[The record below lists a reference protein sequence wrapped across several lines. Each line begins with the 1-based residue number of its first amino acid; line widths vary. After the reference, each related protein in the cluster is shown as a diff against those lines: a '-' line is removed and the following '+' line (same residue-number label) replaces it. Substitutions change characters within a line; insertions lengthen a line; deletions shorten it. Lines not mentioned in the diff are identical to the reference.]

1 MGTTITKHMEPVS
14 RKISKQLDKEI
25 RNLMG
30 EHVYESVSQEI
41 NSFVFYQIWGQVDT
55 QILEQLYRQS
65 LNNYI
70 VSQKNKVI

>member
-1 MGTTITKHMEPVS
+1 MKHMEPVS
-14 RKISKQLDKEI
+14 RKISKQLDKEV

-30 EHVYESVSQEI
+30 EHVYESVSQQI

-70 VSQKNKVI
+70 VGQKKTK

>member
-1 MGTTITKHMEPVS
+1 MEPVS
-14 RKISKQLDKEI
+14 GKISKQLDKEI

-30 EHVYESVSQEI
+30 EHVYESVSQQI
-41 NSFVFYQIWGQVDT
+41 NSFVFHQIWGQVDT

-70 VSQKNKVI
+70 VGQKKTK

>member
-1 MGTTITKHMEPVS
+1 MEPVS
-14 RKISKQLDKEI
+14 RKISKQLDNEI

-30 EHVYESVSQEI
+30 EHVYESVSQQI

-70 VSQKNKVI
+70 SYIRDSRE

>member
-1 MGTTITKHMEPVS
+1 MKHMEPVS

-30 EHVYESVSQEI
+30 EHVYESVSQQI

-70 VSQKNKVI
+70 VGQKKTK

>member
-1 MGTTITKHMEPVS
+1 MEPVS

-30 EHVYESVSQEI
+30 EHVYESVSQQI

-70 VSQKNKVI
+70 VGQKKTK

>member
-1 MGTTITKHMEPVS
+1 MKHMEPVS
-14 RKISKQLDKEI
+14 GKISKQLDKEV

-30 EHVYESVSQEI
+30 EHVYESVSQQI

-70 VSQKNKVI
+70 VSQKKK

>member
-1 MGTTITKHMEPVS
+1 MEPVS
-14 RKISKQLDKEI
+14 RKISKQLDKEV

-30 EHVYESVSQEI
+30 EHVYESVSQQI

-70 VSQKNKVI
+70 VSQKKTK